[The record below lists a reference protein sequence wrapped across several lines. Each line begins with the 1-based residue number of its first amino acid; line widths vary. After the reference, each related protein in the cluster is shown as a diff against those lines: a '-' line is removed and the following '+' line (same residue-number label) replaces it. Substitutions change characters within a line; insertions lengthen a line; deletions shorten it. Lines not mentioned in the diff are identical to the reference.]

1 MKVFVDGM
9 KCVHCAARVK
19 KALEAI
25 GLNAEI
31 DLENKC
37 ANVSGQAD
45 EAAIKKAVEDAGY
58 TFVSASQ
65 A

>member
-1 MKVFVDGM
+1 MKVFIDGM

-25 GLNAEI
+25 GLSAEI

-37 ANVSGQAD
+37 AAVTGEAD

-58 TFVSASQ
+58 TFVSVSRA
-65 A
+65 

>member
-1 MKVFVDGM
+1 MKVMIDGM
-9 KCVHCAARVK
+9 MCMHCAGRVK

-25 GLNAEI
+25 GVKAEI

-37 ANVSGQAD
+37 AQVPDGAD

-58 TFVSASQ
+58 TFVSAQ
-65 A
+65 KA